1 MSFLQRLLPSIEM
14 GVREAH
20 TLNGSLG
27 SDVSVT
33 LKVTFD
39 L

>member
-1 MSFLQRLLPSIEM
+1 MRKQIVVLRHY
-14 GVREAH
+14 GTH

-33 LKVTFD
+33 LNVTFA
-39 L
+39 